1 MRAGLVAEQLKSVE
15 ALSGAK
21 LFFVFGRAYRSLVAY
36 AETGITARGV
46 YLSDFAVLE
55 ALLHKGPLTMT
66 ALAQSTPL
74 KSGSLT
80 PTIDR
85 LETLG
90 LVRPRHARGD
100 ERSPG
105 IIELTPPGRKL
116 ITDVYQAH
124 TDDIE
129 RMLAPL
135 SPLERLALYRASKKV
150 GLHSEQLQLARFK
163 EQRGGLSAW
172 QLRRATSYLT
182 ARVGEP
188 ASVAEVAARLGLS
201 PSQFSR
207 AFKASTGVPPYRWQL
222 NFRIAKAQ
230 ELLRYGGFPLA
241 QIALATGFTE
251 QSHFTRVFQKIV
263 GASPGAWQRDHR
275 R

>member
-1 MRAGLVAEQLKSVE
+1 MRLSV
-15 ALSGAK
+15 
-21 LFFVFGRAYRSLVAY
+21 
-36 AETGITARGV
+36 
-46 YLSDFAVLE
+46 
-55 ALLHKGPLTMT
+55 GPLTTT
-66 ALAQSTPL
+66 ALAQRTPL

-90 LVRPRHARGD
+90 LVRRRRTRGD
-100 ERSPG
+100 ERGPW
-105 IIELTPPGRKL
+105 IIELTQTGHTL
-116 ITDVYQAH
+116 IADVYQAH
-124 TDDIE
+124 ADDIE
-129 RMLAPL
+129 RVLAPL
-135 SPLERLALYRASKKV
+135 SPPERLALYRSSKKV

-163 EQRGGLSAW
+163 DQRGGLSAW
-172 QLRRATSYLT
+172 QLRRATRYLAT
-182 ARVGEP
+182 RTGEP

-207 AFKASTGVPPYRWQL
+207 AFKASTGMPPYRWQL

-230 ELLRYGGFPLA
+230 ELLRYGGLPLA
-241 QIALATGFTE
+241 EVALATGFTE

-275 R
+275 Q